1 MFICL
6 FGVHDTQ
13 ASSGNCCL
21 LPRTT
26 RRNVAC
32 LPVQQLTV
40 EFVELCHQ
48 GRLWFDFIELYF
60 SWCVPLRSTVSCYSL
75 KLLHHMLLQE
85 SVESGWKIYRLV
97 IGPICQMSW
106 MQKVFQRICICLINI
121 LGNTK
126 MLFRTSNS
134 WKREKMCCLD
144 CFLSILCVYIYVVII
159 AFKFS
164 KLKVQKN

>member
-1 MFICL
+1 MDERFIGWSSVL
-6 FGVHDTQ
+6 FVKCRG
-13 ASSGNCCL
+13 C
-21 LPRTT
+21 
-26 RRNVAC
+26 
-32 LPVQQLTV
+32 
-40 EFVELCHQ
+40 
-48 GRLWFDFIELYF
+48 
-60 SWCVPLRSTVSCYSL
+60 
-75 KLLHHMLLQE
+75 K
-85 SVESGWKIYRLV
+85 
-97 IGPICQMSW
+97 
-106 MQKVFQRICICLINI
+106 KVFQRICICLINI